1 MVAQYNV
8 SMLDYIIRKI
18 KEQIEPHRMEEN
30 MKILVTGAT
39 GKFGSKV
46 METLLKSV
54 PADSLAVSVR
64 DTGKAEALKALGV
77 EVRKGDFDAPETL
90 AATFKGIDRLLIVST
105 DGDNE
110 TRIRQ
115 HGNAV
120 EAALKAE
127 VKFIAYTSVGNASNS
142 KLFLAPVHQ
151 FTEDAIKKTGIPYSF
166 LRNNWYLENES
177 ASIQGL
183 LAGAPWVTSAE
194 GGRVGWAFQKDYAE
208 AAAAV
213 LIGEGHENTIYELS
227 GKPMTQEEL
236 TGMIG
241 EVLGRE
247 VPLVKVDDETYA
259 KAMTSAGV
267 PDFVV
272 PFLVAIQKGIREGE
286 LDVESNDL
294 EKLLGRKAT
303 PIKEALAK
311 IISELN

>member
-1 MVAQYNV
+1 
-8 SMLDYIIRKI
+8 
-18 KEQIEPHRMEEN
+18 

-77 EVRKGDFDAPETL
+77 EVRKGDFDDPETL
-90 AATFKGIDRLLIVST
+90 ATTFRGIDRLLIIST

-120 EAALKAE
+120 DAAFKAE
-127 VKFIAYTSVGNASNS
+127 VKFIAYTSLGNASESN
-142 KLFLAPVHQ
+142 LFLAPVHQ
-151 FTEDAIKKTGIPYSF
+151 FTEDAILKTGIPYSF
-166 LRNNWYLENES
+166 LRNNWYLENEIS
-177 ASIQGL
+177 SIQGI

-194 GGRVGWAFQKDYAE
+194 NGKVGWAFQKDYTD

-213 LIGEGHENTIYELS
+213 LLGEGHENTIYELS

-236 TGMIG
+236 TGIIG
-241 EVLGRE
+241 DVLGQE
-247 VPLVKVDDETYA
+247 VPLVKVDDEAYT
-259 KAMTSAGV
+259 KTMISAGV

-272 PFLVAIQKGIREGE
+272 PFLVAIQKGIRDGE
-286 LDVESNDL
+286 LDVESNDF
-294 EKLLGRKAT
+294 EKLLGRKLT
-303 PIKEALAK
+303 PIKDGLTQILSE
-311 IISELN
+311 ISNK